1 MKKKVL
7 AISGS
12 TRKNSSNEK
21 ILKFIAKLYSETLDV
36 QIFSQIDVLPHFN
49 PDVADKTPPPT
60 VAIFLDLIKHA
71 DGVLICTPEYVFSL
85 PGTLKNALEWSVSST
100 VFTDKPCA
108 FIVASGLGE
117 KAFESLGIIMQTLIQ
132 NEVPEECKLLIQGA
146 RGKLNAD
153 GEFSD
158 AVLIGEIRKVIDAF
172 ITSMNTTS
180 PSSVR

>member
-12 TRKNSSNEK
+12 TRKDSSNER
-21 ILKFIAKLYSETLDV
+21 ILKAIGRSYQD
-36 QIFSQIDVLPHFN
+36 IIDVHIFTHLDQLPHFN
-49 PDVADKTPPPT
+49 PDLSGDTTPPA
-60 VAIFLDLIKHA
+60 VAAFIDLIKNA

-85 PGTLKNALEWSVSST
+85 PGSLKNALEWTVSTT

-117 KAFESLGIIMQTLIQ
+117 KAFESLDIIMRTLIQ
-132 NEVPEECKLLIQGA
+132 SPVPEKSRLLIQGA
-146 RGKLNAD
+146 RGKINAT

-158 AVLIGEIRKVIDAF
+158 ENILHQIKILVDSLSH
-172 ITSMNTTS
+172 SMNV
-180 PSSVR
+180 SSE